1 MRTAQISKN
10 DKAKLAVYKGL
21 IRRNDLEEI
30 KKALRLYPL
39 RFTEEDL
46 LIIIEE
52 AGLKGSENVL
62 NEVLPSILE
71 SSLLYTKKSSI
82 AI

>member
-30 KKALRLYPL
+30 KKALRLYPF

-52 AGLKGSENVL
+52 AGLKGAENVL

-71 SSLLYTKKSSI
+71 SSLLYTKNLL
-82 AI
+82 